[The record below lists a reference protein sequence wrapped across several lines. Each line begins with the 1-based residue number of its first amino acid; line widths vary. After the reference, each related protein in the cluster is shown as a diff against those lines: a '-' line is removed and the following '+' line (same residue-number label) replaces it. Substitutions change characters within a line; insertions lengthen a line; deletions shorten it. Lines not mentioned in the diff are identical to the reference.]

1 MKKRILALAMLMALL
16 CMTMTGCFFKA
27 ADELYCLPR
36 QSEEYN
42 DLQAAINTV
51 MLQMHADYAAP
62 ISGSN
67 QQAVQLADLDGDGSD
82 EAVAFL
88 KTEGELPLKLV
99 VFQKQGED
107 YHQIA
112 MVESDGSNF
121 SSVEYLQLDGK
132 AGMEILVG
140 RQIGDQVPQSMGVYA
155 LQEGRMVELMSTTY
169 QEYTTADL
177 DLDGLSDIVVL
188 RYDSEEQHGVV
199 ERYCTRNGM
208 LERDPEVL
216 MSNSVDAVKRIIT
229 GYVQPGVPAIFV
241 ASVYQDTSIL
251 TDIFAVQNHVL
262 INVTAQTEDN
272 VPAPTVR
279 NYFVYATDIDGD
291 GVMELPDPQQLPYF
305 GREGDNGN
313 YIIHWYNISL
323 DGQRTDKLTTYHN
336 YSGGWYLIL
345 PDWWGDKITVTRGNE
360 LSGAV
365 GYTFSRW
372 DAIQE
377 PLEEV
382 FTIYEFSGY
391 DRDEVIQNA
400 EVDLTVLGEKGE
412 TTYVAQIAQGEQPA
426 QITAEQL
433 QNWFHFISV
442 DWNTGEVQ

>member
-1 MKKRILALAMLMALL
+1 MKKRIFALAMLMVLL

-155 LQEGRMVELMSTTY
+155 LQESRMVELMSTTY